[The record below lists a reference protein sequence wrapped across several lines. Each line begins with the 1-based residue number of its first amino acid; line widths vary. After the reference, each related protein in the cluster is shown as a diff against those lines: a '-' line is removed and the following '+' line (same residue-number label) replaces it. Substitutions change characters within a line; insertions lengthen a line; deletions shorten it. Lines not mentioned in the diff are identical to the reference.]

1 MKHPIGWTI
10 ACVMSTSIAHAGM
23 NDLLNQA
30 VPLLNQAIPSVET
43 NRNATGGGLAGLT
56 QMEMSGG
63 LKEALSVGVRRAIQG
78 LGRQNGFL
86 NDPQVKIPLPPALQP
101 MESLLKMGMAKGV
114 GDHFIATLN
123 QAAEKA
129 TPVTADI
136 FAKAIRGM
144 TVQDAAG
151 ILRGPDNAATEYF
164 RKATSAEL
172 TTAIKPIVVK
182 TTQAAGVGPAYQ
194 SLTGA
199 LPKSGLNL
207 LSGLTGQD
215 VADLDG
221 YVTGKTLDGIFLKLA
236 GEEKMIRA
244 NPAARSSDLLRK
256 VFGSRDGK

>member
-1 MKHPIGWTI
+1 
-10 ACVMSTSIAHAGM
+10 MSASTAQAGM

-30 VPLLNQAIPSVET
+30 APLLNQAITAGEA
-43 NRNATGGGLAGLT
+43 NRNTTGGGLAGLT
-56 QMEMSGG
+56 QTEMSGG
-63 LKEALSVGVRRAIQG
+63 LKEALSMGVRHAIQG
-78 LGRQNGFL
+78 LGRENGFL
-86 NDPQVKIPLPPALQP
+86 NDPQVKIPMPPALQP
-101 MESLLKMGMAKGV
+101 LESLMKMGAAKGI
-114 GDHFIATLN
+114 GDRFVATLN

-136 FAKAIRGM
+136 FAKAIQGM

-164 RKATSAEL
+164 RKTTSTEL
-172 TTAIKPIVVK
+172 TRAIKPIVAK
-182 TTQAAGVGPAYQ
+182 TTREAGVGPAYQ

-207 LSGLTGQD
+207 LSGVAGQD

-221 YVTGKTLDGIFLKLA
+221 YVTGKTLDGIFLKVA

-244 NPAARSSDLLRK
+244 NPAARSTDLLRK
-256 VFGSRDGK
+256 VFGAR